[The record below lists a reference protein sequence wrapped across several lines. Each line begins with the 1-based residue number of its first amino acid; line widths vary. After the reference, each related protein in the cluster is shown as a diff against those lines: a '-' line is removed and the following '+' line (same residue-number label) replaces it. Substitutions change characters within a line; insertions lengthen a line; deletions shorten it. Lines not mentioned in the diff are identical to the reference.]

1 MLRKLLTILVYAHAN
16 FSGSLLW
23 QYFHPQPQRPEG
35 LVEDGF
41 ALAKRWLP
49 ILNEFDQNGLTFVT
63 KFTLAKIYLMVKL
76 MKCF

>member
-1 MLRKLLTILVYAHAN
+1 MAI
-16 FSGSLLW
+16 FSSW
-23 QYFHPQPQRPEG
+23 PQRPEG

-41 ALAKRWLP
+41 AELAKRWLP

-63 KFTLAKIYLMVKL
+63 KFTLAKIYLMVKP